1 LEFDYKKK
9 SMNLIIQQATDTDL
23 EAIKKLL
30 DNNNLPTTDIQQDNI
45 QFFIGLMDDKIMSVI
60 GLEKYKNVALLRSL
74 AVTDLFKKQQV
85 GTRLIQ
91 QIFNLCATEH
101 IDKLYLFT
109 TTAEKYFLKFGFLK
123 IERIEAPDI
132 LKQTREFKD
141 ICPASAVLMF
151 KKLNQG

>member
-1 LEFDYKKK
+1 
-9 SMNLIIQQATDTDL
+9 MNLIIQQATDTDL